1 MSDKATGASWM
12 VRANQNESAADAA
25 VSAINSH
32 FSKTGVVA
40 SVLKHSSGSKRS
52 YVSVE
57 CPPEHWLALAK
68 WLRFDNGVNHCSMI
82 TGIHHPDGGAD
93 KGWEVVAH
101 LMRMPVKNQKPG
113 VAHVMRGGELEG
125 NDIPMEYEIGITLP
139 PSSTPTVPSV
149 QSVWVGADW
158 NEKET
163 WDLVGINFEGH
174 LDMMRVLNPHD
185 SPVGFHPLQ
194 KQHRLRYDGFNEMYD
209 DAQGFGRKPID
220 ADKVK

>member
-1 MSDKATGASWM
+1 
-12 VRANQNESAADAA
+12 
-25 VSAINSH
+25 
-32 FSKTGVVA
+32 
-40 SVLKHSSGSKRS
+40 
-52 YVSVE
+52 
-57 CPPEHWLALAK
+57 
-68 WLRFDNGVNHCSMI
+68 MI

-101 LMRMPVKNQKPG
+101 LMRMPVKNQEPG

-125 NDIPMEYEIGITLP
+125 NDIPMEYEVGIILP
-139 PSSTPTVPSV
+139 PSTTPTVPSV

-174 LDMMRVLNPHD
+174 KDMVRVLNPHD